1 MGNGGA
7 VGRVGALAVALGIG
21 SAVMVG
27 GCPIAAADS
36 AGTSRVSGNATS
48 AEQPAPSEQNES
60 PPRSVDTD
68 PTTRNP
74 VEDIASRVRGAL
86 RDAFGRRS
94 PQRAEG
100 VTTPG
105 SDTRERKRAER
116 EEAALTRPDKRV
128 TLASAD
134 AADPNTDPG
143 REPIDSATV
152 EHESIAGIPRSA
164 PATTIEVRAAA
175 DQRAPAIH
183 RGLVGT
189 VVAAVRQVFAPLSA
203 NSTPDTPAVTPAAW
217 VLLAAARREINQTM
231 HPRMAQAGGVV
242 AERQLEATAA
252 STTLAPGIVVPPE
265 LSDKVTAT
273 GKPSLM
279 GIITVRAM
287 EVIKRVSQFIGVNI
301 TMQLGRVITT
311 PTPPWFTTI
320 GLDVTKDTYE
330 GGDVWVISRPNPTD
344 ERVIAVHGSG
354 FIFNPNIIHWMDYAQ
369 MARETGATV
378 IVPRYPLIPNGGT
391 AANSVP
397 AMADFIANEV
407 QTYGAENVSVYA
419 DSAGGTLSA
428 LAVQKI
434 VRECNGNSECLATR
448 VPSRMVL
455 LSPGLQGEDA
465 YTDPNV
471 ALVNDP
477 VVWLT
482 EADKEYYGSWASG
495 PEELWN
501 PMIGPTEGMPPTVI
515 YVASREQSAPGALLY
530 AARLVNANP
539 TADISVVIGMGQIHD
554 WAQGG
559 YLPINSQAAKYRRA
573 IYQQLGILDVT

>member
-1 MGNGGA
+1 M
-7 VGRVGALAVALGIG
+7 I
-21 SAVMVG
+21 G

-36 AGTSRVSGNATS
+36 PDSAPAPDNATS
-48 AEQPAPSEQNES
+48 GEQSAPPEPNDG
-60 PPRSVDTD
+60 PPHGADADT
-68 PTTRNP
+68 TTTNP
-74 VEDIASRVRGAL
+74 LEDFASRVRGAL
-86 RDAFGRRS
+86 QNAFDGLGPRRPEARPSPGIDARD
-94 PQRAEG
+94 
-100 VTTPG
+100 
-105 SDTRERKRAER
+105 RKRAEP
-116 EEAALTRPDKRV
+116 EESALTRPDTHDAPASEKAERPVDDLQPASNDPV
-128 TLASAD
+128 TVA
-134 AADPNTDPG
+134 P
-143 REPIDSATV
+143 
-152 EHESIAGIPRSA
+152 ESITSIPRST
-164 PATTIEVRAAA
+164 PVTTV
-175 DQRAPAIH
+175 
-183 RGLVGT
+183 
-189 VVAAVRQVFAPLSA
+189 AVRSAAHRPAPDISGGIVEKISAMVQNALAPLSA
-203 NSTPDTPAVTPAAW
+203 NPGPDAPAVTPAAW
-217 VLLAAARREINQTM
+217 ALLATARREIE
-231 HPRMAQAGGVV
+231 HPMQPPTAQAAEVV
-242 AERQLEATAA
+242 AEQALDAA
-252 STTLAPGIVVPPE
+252 AAPTTLAPGIVVPPE
-265 LSDKVTAT
+265 LSDKVTTT
-273 GKPSLM
+273 GRPSL
-279 GIITVRAM
+279 IDIVTVRVL

-301 TMQLGRVITT
+301 TMQLGNLITT

-320 GLDVTKDTYE
+320 GLDVTKDTYQ

-407 QTYGAENVSVYA
+407 ETYGAENVSVYA

-434 VRECNGNSECLATR
+434 VRECGGDSECLATR

-501 PMIGPTEGMPPTVI
+501 PMLGPTEGMPPTVI
-515 YVASREQSAPGALLY
+515 YVASREQAAPGALLY

-539 TADISVVIGMGQIHD
+539 AADISVVIGMGQIHD

-559 YLPINSQAAKYRRA
+559 YLPINSQAANYRRA
-573 IYQQLGILDVT
+573 IYQQLGLLDVT

>member
-1 MGNGGA
+1 M
-7 VGRVGALAVALGIG
+7 VGACPTAVA
-21 SAVMVG
+21 
-27 GCPIAAADS
+27 DS
-36 AGTSRVSGNATS
+36 GESSQVSGNAAADT
-48 AEQPAPSEQNES
+48 PAPAEHEDS
-60 PPRSVDTD
+60 PPRGVDADKTA
-68 PTTRNP
+68 RNP
-74 VEDIASRVRGAL
+74 AEDLAARVRGPL
-86 RDAFGRRS
+86 GDAFDRRGPRRS
-94 PQRAEG
+94 ESD
-100 VTTPG
+100 TTPG
-105 SDTRERKRAER
+105 SDARDRKRAER
-116 EEAALTRPDKRV
+116 EESALTRPDKRV
-128 TLASAD
+128 TRASGAVTGPSPD
-134 AADPNTDPG
+134 LG
-143 REPIDSATV
+143 REPIDA
-152 EHESIAGIPRSA
+152 APR
-164 PATTIEVRAAA
+164 
-175 DQRAPAIH
+175 RAPAIH
-183 RGLVGT
+183 GGLADT
-189 VVAAVRQVFAPLSA
+189 VVAAMRNVFAPVSA
-203 NSTPDTPAVTPAAW
+203 NSTPDAPEVTPAAW
-217 VLLAAARREINQTM
+217 VLLAAARRELNQTVQ
-231 HPRMAQAGGVV
+231 PRTAQAGGVV
-242 AERQLEATAA
+242 AEREFEATAA

-265 LSDKVTAT
+265 LSDKVTTT
-273 GKPSLM
+273 GRPSLID
-279 GIITVRAM
+279 IITVRAM
-287 EVIKRVSQFIGVNI
+287 EVIKRVSQFVGVNI
-301 TMQLGRVITT
+301 TMQLGRLITT

-407 QTYGAENVSVYA
+407 ALYGAENVSIYA

-434 VRECNGNSECLATR
+434 VRDCNGDSECLAAR

-455 LSPGLQGEDA
+455 LSPGLQGEAA

-501 PMIGPTEGMPPTVI
+501 PLTGPTDGMPPTVI
-515 YVASREQSAPGALLY
+515 YVGSREQAAPGALLY
-530 AARLVNANP
+530 AARMVNANP
-539 TADISVVIGMGQIHD
+539 AAEISVVIGMGQIHD

-559 YLPINSQAAKYRRA
+559 YLPINSQATKYRRA
-573 IYQQLGILDVT
+573 IYQQLGIVDAG

>member
-1 MGNGGA
+1 
-7 VGRVGALAVALGIG
+7 
-21 SAVMVG
+21 MVG
-27 GCPIAAADS
+27 GCPTAVADS
-36 AGTSRVSGNATS
+36 GESPQVSGNATADTPEP
-48 AEQPAPSEQNES
+48 AENDDS
-60 PPRSVDTD
+60 PPRSVGADKTA
-68 PTTRNP
+68 RNP
-74 VEDIASRVRGAL
+74 AEDFAARVRGAL
-86 RDAFGRRS
+86 HDAFDRRGPRRS
-94 PQRAEG
+94 EG
-100 VTTPG
+100 DTTPG
-105 SDTRERKRAER
+105 SDTRDRKWAER
-116 EEAALTRPDKRV
+116 EESALTRPDKRV
-128 TLASAD
+128 TPASGD
-134 AADPNTDPG
+134 AADPSPDSG

-152 EHESIAGIPRSA
+152 EHESIADIQRSA
-164 PATTIEVRAAA
+164 PVTTIEATAAR
-175 DQRAPAIH
+175 RAPAVH
-183 RGLVGT
+183 GGFVDT
-189 VVAAVRQVFAPLSA
+189 VVAAVRHVFAPPSA
-203 NSTPDTPAVTPAAW
+203 NSTPDTPEVTPAAW
-217 VLLAAARREINQTM
+217 VLLAAARREINQTVQ
-231 HPRMAQAGGVV
+231 PRTAQAGGVV
-242 AERQLEATAA
+242 AERELEAAA
-252 STTLAPGIVVPPE
+252 VSTTLAPGIVVPPE
-265 LSDKVTAT
+265 LSDKVTTT
-273 GKPSLM
+273 GRPSLVD
-279 GIITVRAM
+279 IVTVRAL
-287 EVIKRVSQFIGVNI
+287 EVIKRVSQFVGVNI
-301 TMQLGRVITT
+301 TMQLGKFITT

-320 GLDVTKDTYE
+320 GLDVTKDTYA

-354 FIFNPNIIHWMDYAQ
+354 FVFNPNIIHWMDYAQ

-378 IVPRYPLIPNGGT
+378 IVPRYPLIPDGGN

-397 AMADFIANEV
+397 AMADFIAAEV
-407 QTYGAENVSVYA
+407 ETFGAENVSVYA

-434 VRECNGNSECLATR
+434 VRECNGDSACLATR

-501 PMIGPTEGMPPTVI
+501 PMLGPTEGMPPTVI

-539 TADISVVIGMGQIHD
+539 AADISVVIGMGQIHD

-559 YLPINSQAAKYRRA
+559 YLPINSQAAKYRPA
-573 IYQQLGILDVT
+573 IYQQLGILHVT